1 MLHTF
6 FVLFWIFISADFNM
20 DRTLGLGVSLPG
32 QKTDRLHFCCIM
44 QNAG

>member
-1 MLHTF
+1 MLHF
-6 FVLFWIFISADFNM
+6 FVLFWILISADFNM